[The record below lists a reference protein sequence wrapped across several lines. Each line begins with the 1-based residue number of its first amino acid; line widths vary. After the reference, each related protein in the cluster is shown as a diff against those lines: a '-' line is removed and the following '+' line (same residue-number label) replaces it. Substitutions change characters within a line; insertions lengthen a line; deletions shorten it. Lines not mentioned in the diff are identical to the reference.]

1 MITKDKLF
9 RLAAFCDPPLITR
22 HLKWEWFLIKLPIGF
37 STSSFTNIWQ
47 LSGVPD
53 KLPLSRKETAKR
65 RGDGLR
71 RAEKICCNCNRLERE
86 R

>member
-1 MITKDKLF
+1 MQASMITKDKLF

-53 KLPLSRKETAKR
+53 KLPKGIKSM
-65 RGDGLR
+65 DY
-71 RAEKICCNCNRLERE
+71 RE
-86 R
+86 LA